1 MDRNRQVNPYGVSID
16 DAPAFWLADTLFVLL
31 ASGEQTGGRC
41 CLLWELGPQGAGP
54 TPHTNEQD
62 EQVCVLDGNLTVRVG
77 DQLLVVSAGSF
88 LFIPRG
94 TVHTFRVDSPTATIL
109 NWYTPAGFERVV
121 RELGVPAK
129 TRTLPP
135 AGGSPGWTD
144 TRHVLQVYTQAGAH
158 WVDEPDALRPEPE
171 WGDPSQARDPQG
183 RPQPQ

>member
-16 DAPAFWLADTLFVLL
+16 EAPAFWLADTLSVLL

-41 CLLWELGPQGAGP
+41 CLLWELGPQGSGP

-62 EQVCVLDGNLTVRVG
+62 EQVCVLEGNLTVRVG

-88 LFIPRG
+88 VFIPRG

-109 NWYTPAGFERVV
+109 NWYTPAGFERVI

-135 AGGSPGWTD
+135 AGGSPGWSSRPVRSPQSWICCTEPKPSPESPSGVPAW
-144 TRHVLQVYTQAGAH
+144 RAAH
-158 WVDEPDALRPEPE
+158 ETK
-171 WGDPSQARDPQG
+171 
-183 RPQPQ
+183 